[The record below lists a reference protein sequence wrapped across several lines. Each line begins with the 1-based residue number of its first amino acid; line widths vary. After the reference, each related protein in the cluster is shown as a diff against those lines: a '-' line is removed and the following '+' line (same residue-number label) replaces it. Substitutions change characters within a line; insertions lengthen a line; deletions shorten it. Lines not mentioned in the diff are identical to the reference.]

1 MKPYDHVRRLLDADR
16 TVVLSGPM
24 GSELVRRGVRWRG
37 HGMLTD
43 ADTVR
48 SLYAEYLDAGADV
61 LRTNTFQLNRRIYL
75 DVFRDEA
82 HMAHIGAPGLA
93 TRHVD
98 LTRRAVELARGAR
111 DASGRP
117 KVAIAGVM
125 SPLEHCFRPDL
136 TPDAETA
143 RREHTELAGVLADA
157 GADLVLIE
165 SMNMLGEA
173 EVALNAASG
182 TGLPVWVG
190 FVLGP
195 EGALLG
201 GDDLA
206 QAARRVRELGA
217 QAVLVGNVPPDDVV
231 PALRALTGNG
241 ATDSPPTAAG
251 SNASVPLGAIPHLG
265 KYDPPSWKFEFF
277 PRFAETDAW
286 PPERLA
292 ALAEAWR
299 SLGARIVG
307 SDSGSRPDHTR
318 ALIAAREAVA

>member
-1 MKPYDHVRRLLDADR
+1 MEPYDRVRRLLDDDR
-16 TVVLSGPM
+16 TVILSGPM

-43 ADTVR
+43 SDDVEA
-48 SLYAEYLDAGADV
+48 LYAEYLGTGTDV

-98 LTRRAVELARGAR
+98 LTRRAVELARAAR
-111 DASGRP
+111 DRSGRAE
-117 KVAIAGVM
+117 VAIAGVM

-136 TPDAETA
+136 APNEAAA
-143 RREHTELAGVLADA
+143 RREHAELARTLADA
-157 GADLVLIE
+157 GADLLLIE
-165 SMNMLGEA
+165 SMNTLAEA
-173 EVALNAASG
+173 LVALDAARA

-195 EGALLG
+195 EGSLLG

-206 QAARRVRELGA
+206 EAAARVRASGA
-217 QAVLVGNVPPDDVV
+217 QAVLVTNVPTGDATA
-231 PALRALTGNG
+231 ALRTLA
-241 ATDSPPTAAG
+241 DSRAPGGPHSASG
-251 SNASVPLGAIPHLG
+251 SAPAVPIGVLPHVG

-277 PRFAETDAW
+277 PRFAETESC

-292 ALAEAWR
+292 ALVEEWR

-307 SDSGSRPDHTR
+307 GDAGSGPDHTR
-318 ALIAAREAVA
+318 ALVAARGAVA